1 MAVTEHRDTEISVP
15 HVIDALETL
24 AGTLRLDH
32 ARVGP
37 PATRTPHPVRFWRGV
52 AKQKIV
58 CRALDPRPLE
68 PWPGVESDAA
78 DGDAAGGV
86 RPKTIKIAVDAVPDF
101 VTIESPIP
109 PHAIVEL
116 PAFDRRAMEEV
127 GLVFGVTNH
136 GGAPPVSQRG
146 GRIIIFVLIA
156 VGGKNITILV
166 RVKLHIQG
174 NLAQIVLA

>member
-24 AGTLRLDH
+24 ARTLRLDH
-32 ARVGP
+32 ARIGP
-37 PATRTPHPVRFWRGV
+37 PATRTPHAIRFRRGV
-52 AKQKIV
+52 PNQKIV
-58 CRALDPRPLE
+58 RRTLDPRAFE
-68 PWPGVESDAA
+68 PWPSVESDAA
-78 DGDAAGGV
+78 DGDAAGSV
-86 RPKTIKIAVDAVPDF
+86 RPETIKIGVDAITYF
-101 VTIESPIP
+101 MTIESPIP
-109 PHAIVEL
+109 AHAIIEL
-116 PAFDRRAMEEV
+116 PAFDRRAMKEV
-127 GLVFGVTNH
+127 GLVFGIANH